1 MTTGGHSKMAN
12 AHAPGGK
19 PNALLSAVI
28 AGLIAGIFALD
39 LWLPRGI
46 SAWALYLI
54 PMLLTMWLPY
64 PRLPL
69 LLAPT
74 ITVLV
79 LAGFVYS
86 PDGVPLWIA
95 VLNRTFGILVLW
107 GTVAL
112 LIKYKG
118 SKEALK
124 RSEARFCQMADAM
137 QEVFWMAEPSMLG
150 AVYVSPAYEKLWGRT
165 REGLYQNP
173 ASWLDAVHPADRD
186 RVLTALQHY
195 RIARSEVE
203 YRIVRPDGSIRWVW
217 DHGYPMLDERNQLAG
232 VAGIAQDITERKA
245 AEEALEEQTR
255 FLRAILDSVGDGVIV
270 TDQHGKFMLFNRR
283 AVEMH
288 GGLSAGDIPP
298 EQWATHYG
306 LYLPDGSTPYPANAL
321 PMARSMRGEVVD
333 NVEVCIRTPGHP
345 EGRWVLVTGR
355 PVIDDRGM
363 LRGGVIVRRDI
374 TDRRIAE
381 RPQTAYYAAT
391 QILAESAQLG
401 DTLPK
406 ILTVLC
412 QSLDWD
418 MGTYWAVS
426 SRDNLLRCEL
436 SWAKPGIGFPGF
448 EAINRQM
455 ELARGV
461 ELPGRVWAN
470 GEIAWVP
477 DLLREARFKRTVV
490 AAEEGLQ
497 NALIFPVRWEQD
509 TIGVFELFSRTPRAI
524 DQDLLHMLGLLGSQ
538 IGLFAMRKREE
549 AEREK
554 LLRQLQ
560 DAMTKVKTLRG
571 LLPICSCCQKVRD
584 DAGRWKELEVYVKA
598 NSEADFAQ
606 DLCPVCADTLFPN
619 FSRSREKKGPDH

>member
-1 MTTGGHSKMAN
+1 MAQANGSGRNTTV
-12 AHAPGGK
+12 
-19 PNALLSAVI
+19 LLPAVI
-28 AGLIAGIFALD
+28 AGLIAAIFAVD
-39 LWLPRGI
+39 LWLPKGT
-46 SAWALYLI
+46 SEWALYLI
-54 PMLLTMWLPY
+54 PLLLTMWLPSQ
-64 PRLPL
+64 RLPL
-69 LLAPT
+69 LIAST
-74 ITVLV
+74 ITVLA
-79 LAGFVYS
+79 LAGFIYS
-86 PDGVPLWIA
+86 PEGVPLWISL
-95 VLNRTFGILVLW
+95 LNRTFGFLVMW
-107 GTVAL
+107 GTAAL
-112 LIKYKG
+112 LIRYKR
-118 SKEALK
+118 SEAALT

-150 AVYVSPAYEKLWGRT
+150 ASYVSPAYETLWGRT
-165 REGLYQNP
+165 RESLYRNP
-173 ASWLDAVHPADRD
+173 VSWLDAVHPEDRD
-186 RVLTALQHY
+186 RVLTALQRY

-203 YRIVRPDGSIRWVW
+203 YRIVRPDGSVRWVW
-217 DHGYPMLDERNQLAG
+217 DRGYPMLDERNQLTG

-245 AEEALEEQTR
+245 AEEALAEQTR

-270 TDQHGKFMLFNRR
+270 TDRHGKFMLFNRR
-283 AVEMH
+283 AVELH

-306 LYLPDGSTPYPANAL
+306 LYLPDGVTPYPANAL

-333 NVEVCIRTPGHP
+333 NVEMCIRTPGHP

-355 PVIDDRGM
+355 PVIDDRGT

-374 TDRRIAE
+374 TARRIAE

-406 ILTVLC
+406 ILKVLC

-418 MGTYWAVS
+418 MGIYWTLS

-436 SWAKPGIGFPGF
+436 IWSKPGAGFPGF
-448 EAINRQM
+448 EAISRRM
-455 ELARGV
+455 ELAKGV

-470 GEIAWVP
+470 GEAAWVP
-477 DLLREARFKRTVV
+477 DLLRETRFTRTIV

-497 NALIFPVRWEQD
+497 NVLIVPVRWEQT
-509 TIGVFELFSRTPRAI
+509 TIGVFELFSRSPRAV

-538 IGLFAMRKREE
+538 IGLFAMRKRGEE
-549 AEREK
+549 ERER
-554 LLRQLQ
+554 LLSQLQ
-560 DAMTKVKTLRG
+560 EALSRVKTLRG

-584 DAGRWKELEVYVKA
+584 DAGRWKELEAYVKA
-598 NSEADFAQ
+598 HSEADFTQ